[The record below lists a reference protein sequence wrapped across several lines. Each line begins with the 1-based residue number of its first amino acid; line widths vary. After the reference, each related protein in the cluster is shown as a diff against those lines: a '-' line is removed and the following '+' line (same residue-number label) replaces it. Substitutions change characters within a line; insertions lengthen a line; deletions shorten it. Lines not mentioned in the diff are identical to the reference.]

1 MRKSA
6 WVLLFC
12 LLFSFPQVSFASA
25 YTITEEELTQLEQN
39 ISELQTINNRLQKES
54 SQQKKRMEELEQQ
67 LTEAQTELQKA
78 REQSNRLG
86 SQLKD
91 LERTSI
97 RQEESL
103 RIANESLAAIF
114 GIGRNSICQFGKI
127 RYLKVL
133 LFIGSKEPCQGAVFI
148 GKGKPCERNL
158 FHVKSRV
165 CFGSRIS
172 NLHLIKGRILC
183 NHLLLPSS
191 IIGVFRH
198 SLLIKGRQGRLGIDR
213 SCNKKSKS
221 HRKICCFFHETIPF
235 FRFITI
241 KVAI

>member
-12 LLFSFPQVSFASA
+12 LLFSFPQVSLASA

-103 RIANESLAAIF
+103 RIANESLAAYEKENNKTQKRLKAQRNVAY
-114 GIGRNSICQFGKI
+114 GIGT
-127 RYLKVL
+127 VL
-133 LFIGSKEPCQGAVFI
+133 LAALV
-148 GKGKPCERNL
+148 
-158 FHVKSRV
+158 
-165 CFGSRIS
+165 
-172 NLHLIKGRILC
+172 
-183 NHLLLPSS
+183 
-191 IIGVFRH
+191 
-198 SLLIKGRQGRLGIDR
+198 
-213 SCNKKSKS
+213 
-221 HRKICCFFHETIPF
+221 RK
-235 FRFITI
+235 
-241 KVAI
+241 